1 MANLGGELSVAGT
14 DVWLTPPELLAKLG
28 TFDLDPCA
36 PIDRP
41 WDSALNHYTIEND
54 GLKQE
59 WSGRVWLNP
68 PYGRGMDLWLNKL
81 AEHAGGVLLLYLL
94 EPKLKPSS
102 KLFGAGRTQF
112 FLLKGGFDFIYLQ
125 ARRRELLARLR
136 FLLPM
141 VKPTKKFYEIA
152 LSKASSSISEG
163 VSSEDR

>member
-1 MANLGGELSVAGT
+1 MANLGGEPTVAGT

-41 WDSALNHYTIEND
+41 WDTALNHFTKEND
-54 GLKQE
+54 GLTQG
-59 WSGRVWLNP
+59 WFGRVWLNP

-81 AEHAGGVLLLYLL
+81 AEHAGGGLLLYLL

-102 KLFGAGRTQF
+102 IRSGGGRTRF
-112 FLLKGGFDFIYLQ
+112 SLSRGELGFTCLRVRKPGLLVH
-125 ARRRELLARLR
+125 LR

-141 VKPTKKFYEIA
+141 VKPRKKFYETA
-152 LSKASSSISEG
+152 LSKGFSSI
-163 VSSEDR
+163 